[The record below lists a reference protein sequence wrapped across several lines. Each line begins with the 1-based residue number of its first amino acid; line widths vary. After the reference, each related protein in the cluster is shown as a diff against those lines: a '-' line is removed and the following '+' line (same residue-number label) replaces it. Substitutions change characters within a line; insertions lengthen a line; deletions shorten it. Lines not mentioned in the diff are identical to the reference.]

1 MENNR
6 GISKITAAK
15 QQAPAPPLQQSSAP
29 NTLHSINTSSG
40 SKEWQHNATSLA
52 Y

>member
-6 GISKITAAK
+6 GVSKITAAK
-15 QQAPAPPLQQSSAP
+15 QQAPAPPLQPSSSPSTLQS
-29 NTLHSINTSSG
+29 LNTSSG
-40 SKEWQHNATSLA
+40 NKQWHNATSLA